1 MDFTSANGV
10 NDRHT
15 ANETPPLNVTIVGAG
30 IGGLSAAIFLRQQGH
45 NVTLL
50 EQSRFANELGAA
62 VHLAPNANG
71 LLRRMGLLPEKDGAV
86 TCRMITN
93 FLSNGK
99 KISTVPFEKEAWR
112 WHHPWQLA
120 HRISL
125 HSELKRIATTE
136 EGEGRPAVL
145 NTRSRVVDVNPHE
158 GMVILESGE
167 KIYGDVIVGADGVHS
182 KTRVKVPGAENMKV
196 FGSGKSAF
204 RFLIPRER
212 VLADPD
218 TRRFAETD
226 GEFFMIM
233 GRDRRIVVYPTS
245 NNTLLNFVNIH
256 PTSESQVQSE
266 EPGSSAWQNQGN
278 KNKMLEIY
286 KDFEPA
292 VIKLL
297 AMVDEETLKVWE
309 LLDMEQLPTWTENR
323 LVLIGDAAHPFTPRK
338 ARLSCSK
345 YITNTKQ
352 DQGQGAAQA
361 IEDAASLAVVLPRN
375 TSIESIPSRLKLYE
389 KCRYERASY
398 IQEVSRILGKDM
410 GPGPPALDFQK
421 FTGYN
426 FGHDEWDH
434 SSQML
439 RKWEWNENKDL
450 IWRMPTSFG
459 PMPGPRQDFNGR
471 PRDGSKS
478 SFKTTSIKIKTSR
491 TMLQHLLPT
500 EKLKFASQD
509 RVVHATF
516 AVTQLENL
524 DWLGGRGYTH
534 FGLYLHGVQYTKD
547 DGTTLIGTYLPVL
560 FENLADPILSGRE
573 ELGFP
578 KLFADLDI
586 QSEGDTWTLNASWM
600 SSKFCSITLSSV
612 KESSC
617 NGDATSEGSVASQDE
632 GLFVQKHIPTTGRQ
646 NNKETKTDVSYIT
659 FLSND
664 EDAKSVERNYSKTSK
679 TSDASIKFDAL
690 DWQALPTLHHIVERL
705 QEIPIYEVVEAK
717 IVEGTGVSDVRTAA
731 RLE

>member
-1 MDFTSANGV
+1 
-10 NDRHT
+10 
-15 ANETPPLNVTIVGAG
+15 
-30 IGGLSAAIFLRQQGH
+30 
-45 NVTLL
+45 
-50 EQSRFANELGAA
+50 
-62 VHLAPNANG
+62 
-71 LLRRMGLLPEKDGAV
+71 
-86 TCRMITN
+86 
-93 FLSNGK
+93 
-99 KISTVPFEKEAWR
+99 
-112 WHHPWQLA
+112 
-120 HRISL
+120 
-125 HSELKRIATTE
+125 
-136 EGEGRPAVL
+136 
-145 NTRSRVVDVNPHE
+145 
-158 GMVILESGE
+158 
-167 KIYGDVIVGADGVHS
+167 
-182 KTRVKVPGAENMKV
+182 
-196 FGSGKSAF
+196 
-204 RFLIPRER
+204 
-212 VLADPD
+212 
-218 TRRFAETD
+218 
-226 GEFFMIM
+226 
-233 GRDRRIVVYPTS
+233 
-245 NNTLLNFVNIH
+245 
-256 PTSESQVQSE
+256 
-266 EPGSSAWQNQGN
+266 
-278 KNKMLEIY
+278 
-286 KDFEPA
+286 
-292 VIKLL
+292 
-297 AMVDEETLKVWE
+297 
-309 LLDMEQLPTWTENR
+309 
-323 LVLIGDAAHPFTPRK
+323 
-338 ARLSCSK
+338 
-345 YITNTKQ
+345 
-352 DQGQGAAQA
+352 
-361 IEDAASLAVVLPRN
+361 VLPRN

-398 IQEVSRILGKDM
+398 IQDVSRILGKDM

-421 FTGYN
+421 FTAYN

-439 RKWEWNENKDL
+439 REWEWNESKNL

-459 PMPGPRQDFNGR
+459 PMPGPRQDFHGR

-491 TMLQHLLPT
+491 TVLQHLLPT

-547 DGTTLIGTYLPVL
+547 DGTTLIGTYLPIL
-560 FENLADPILSGRE
+560 FENLTDPILSGRE

-617 NGDATSEGSVASQDE
+617 NGDAISEGSVASQDE
-632 GLFVQKHIPTTGRQ
+632 GLFVQKHIPATGHQ
-646 NNKETKTDVSYIT
+646 SNKEEQTDVSYTT

-664 EDAKSVERNYSKTSK
+664 EDAKSVERNYLKVSK

-690 DWQALPTLHHIVERL
+690 DWQALPTLHHIVDRL

-717 IVEGTGVSDVRTAA
+717 IVEGTGVSDVRTAE